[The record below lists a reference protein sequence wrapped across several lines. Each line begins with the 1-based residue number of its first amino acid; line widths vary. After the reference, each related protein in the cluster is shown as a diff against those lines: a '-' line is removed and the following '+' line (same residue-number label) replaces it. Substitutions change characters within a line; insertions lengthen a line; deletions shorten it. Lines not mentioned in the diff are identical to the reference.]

1 MSQIKL
7 KENLLESSERLVE
20 KKSARVDKLKLKVYK
35 FIDSADKDKANI
47 QSELTSLKQF
57 QKSYNEG
64 TRNELK
70 LLKNKL
76 KDSEAKITFFEKRK
90 KADKEKREEMLK
102 QFMDR
107 EELLNKRI
115 KELES
120 NDPNFKVKKL
130 KVDKEE
136 DIVKLELLK
145 KENELE
151 ETKKDSYK

>member
-1 MSQIKL
+1 MHAPFRNRWFIH
-7 KENLLESSERLVE
+7 LLVF
-20 KKSARVDKLKLKVYK
+20 V
-35 FIDSADKDKANI
+35 IDVCGI
-47 QSELTSLKQF
+47 
-57 QKSYNEG
+57 SY
-64 TRNELK
+64 R
-70 LLKNKL
+70 
-76 KDSEAKITFFEKRK
+76 KITFFEKRK

-130 KVDKEE
+130 KVEKEE